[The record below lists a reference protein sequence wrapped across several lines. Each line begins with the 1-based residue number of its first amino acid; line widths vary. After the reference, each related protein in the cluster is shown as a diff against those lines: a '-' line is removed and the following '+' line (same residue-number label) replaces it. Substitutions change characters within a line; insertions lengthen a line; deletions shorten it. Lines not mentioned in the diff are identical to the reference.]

1 MNIKLDFL
9 LCKCNFP
16 CVEALGRP
24 IIICVLI
31 ICVTILICR
40 CLSLIRDWGEDMIL
54 NLSINNHPNNIKWQR
69 VLRGMF
75 IVVMVGIII
84 LLCVVVMYILKS
96 MLSQ

>member
-1 MNIKLDFL
+1 MNIKLDLL

-16 CVEALGRP
+16 CVEALGRH

-31 ICVTILICR
+31 ICVTILIYR
-40 CLSLIRDWGEDMIL
+40 CLSLIRDFGEDMIL
-54 NLSINNHPNNIKWQR
+54 KLSINNQPNNKKWQR

-75 IVVMVGIII
+75 IVIMVGIII